1 MQEKEDLERR
11 NKFEEGGALAPIQ
24 IFDRNMDRS
33 TYAMSYTGKN
43 VLAAVDSNGNVLIDT
58 QTGKPMASSSVHDY
72 ILVPS
77 ADGEGVQWDKASEMY
92 GGTIPDFTYEMASK
106 YSVLD
111 MAGGNVPA
119 DVKAAYDKFDKELKE
134 NNDLQ
139 KLYDEGKLGFAG
151 LYYPVY
157 AYYGLLGA
165 VDSNATTS
173 NKYIMYNGQYYGDLS
188 ARDNMVS
195 GGDAKI
201 QRRHVFV
208 QDTWQVNDNTILTL
222 IIRLDNSDLFGSE
235 VTANLGMTHNLN
247 GNPHRRLKANIGTGY
262 TEPGMGELYY
272 NWEMLGSAGGNQ
284 YGWYWLGNKN
294 LQPEKSFNMDISLE
308 GENNKTYSR
317 VSLFHKQIDDYM
329 TSYFTGQLI
338 NFNQLGGSNLVN
350 ADRIYSFKNIGKD
363 EITGIEAEVQQKFND
378 HWSAKLGY
386 AWLTLS
392 IRVIPICRVNYLI
405 DHSIK

>member
-1 MQEKEDLERR
+1 MRYYGTSKSIGTSGEVDLNENNKISFRVMQEKEDLERR
-11 NKFEEGGALAPIQ
+11 NKFEEGGILAPIQ

-33 TYAMSYTGKN
+33 TYALSYTGKN
-43 VLAAVDSNGNVLIDT
+43 VLAAVDWLEHKQLDLNATMNTAVNDQHLLSYGIGYTEERASGTRLKRVPESQRWTRGIDPWAYEGNLDTKIDTNGNVLIDT

-165 VDSNATTS
+165 CWFQCHD
-173 NKYIMYNGQYYGDLS
+173 
-188 ARDNMVS
+188 
-195 GGDAKI
+195 
-201 QRRHVFV
+201 F
-208 QDTWQVNDNTILTL
+208 
-222 IIRLDNSDLFGSE
+222 
-235 VTANLGMTHNLN
+235 
-247 GNPHRRLKANIGTGY
+247 
-262 TEPGMGELYY
+262 
-272 NWEMLGSAGGNQ
+272 
-284 YGWYWLGNKN
+284 
-294 LQPEKSFNMDISLE
+294 
-308 GENNKTYSR
+308 
-317 VSLFHKQIDDYM
+317 
-329 TSYFTGQLI
+329 
-338 NFNQLGGSNLVN
+338 
-350 ADRIYSFKNIGKD
+350 
-363 EITGIEAEVQQKFND
+363 
-378 HWSAKLGY
+378 
-386 AWLTLS
+386 
-392 IRVIPICRVNYLI
+392 
-405 DHSIK
+405 

>member
-1 MQEKEDLERR
+1 
-11 NKFEEGGALAPIQ
+11 
-24 IFDRNMDRS
+24 
-33 TYAMSYTGKN
+33 
-43 VLAAVDSNGNVLIDT
+43 
-58 QTGKPMASSSVHDY
+58 MASSSVHDY

-208 QDTWQVNDNTILTL
+208 QDTWQVNDNTILTP

-235 VTANLGMTHNLN
+235 VTANLGVTHNLN
-247 GNPHRRLKANIGTGY
+247 GNPNRRLKVNIGTGY

-272 NWEMLGSAGGNQ
+272 NWEMFGSAGGNQ

-294 LQPEKSFNMDISLE
+294 LQPEKSLNMDISLE

-317 VSLFHKQIDDYM
+317 VSLFHNQIDDYM

>member
-1 MQEKEDLERR
+1 
-11 NKFEEGGALAPIQ
+11 
-24 IFDRNMDRS
+24 
-33 TYAMSYTGKN
+33 
-43 VLAAVDSNGNVLIDT
+43 
-58 QTGKPMASSSVHDY
+58 MASSSVHDY

-208 QDTWQVNDNTILTL
+208 QDTWQVNDNTILTP

-235 VTANLGMTHNLN
+235 VTANLGVTHNLN
-247 GNPHRRLKANIGTGY
+247 GNPNRRLKVNIGTGY

-272 NWEMLGSAGGNQ
+272 NWEMYGGTGDDQ
-284 YGWYWLGNKN
+284 LGWYWIGNPDLK
-294 LQPEKSFNMDISLE
+294 PETSLNFDVSIE
-308 GENNKTYSR
+308 GESNNNRTYTKLS
-317 VSLFHKQIDDYM
+317 VFHNEIKNYM
-329 TSYFTGQLI
+329 TSYFTGQFI
-338 NFNQLGGSNLVN
+338 DFNFNGQSYTMTP
-350 ADRIYSFKNIGKD
+350 DRIYSFRNLGKAK
-363 EITGIEAEVQQKFND
+363 ITGIEAEVQHKFDD

-386 AWLTLS
+386 TWLHAINDSDSDMPHRLLDRPTHKFDVS
-392 IRVIPICRVNYLI
+392 KERCYV
-405 DHSIK
+405 